1 MQNSQTI
8 KIAGINFDHMHM
20 GDLLRMAFNHPRA
33 EIVGICDQ
41 RPERMETAAANFGIN
56 ADRQFTDYRKCLE
69 STQPDLVILC
79 PATSLHADYVEKV
92 APFGSHILMEKP
104 MAASLAEADR
114 MIRAM
119 ESTGRTLVIN
129 WPLFWSESHR
139 TAKRLIDEGH
149 IGDVIEVHYYGGNRG
164 PLYHTA
170 DKIEVSEEEVA
181 RQKPESWWY
190 KRASGGGSLL
200 DYLGYGA
207 TLGSWFH
214 DNKAPLEITTTIDQP
229 TGLEVDEH
237 SITVARYDCG
247 LSKMET
253 RWGTF
258 TDPWTHQTQPKCG
271 FTIVGTAGTI
281 GSYDYE
287 PSVRLQT
294 RSNPAG
300 QDIPVDELKSPFDN
314 VVNYVIHC
322 LENGE
327 TVKGPLS
334 LATSRLG
341 QQIVDTAV
349 ISAREK
355 RTVPLIQ

>member
-1 MQNSQTI
+1 MQPW

-41 RPERMETAAANFGIN
+41 EPARMQAAASNFNI
-56 ADRQFTDYRKCLE
+56 AAERQFTDFRECLE
-69 STQPDLVILC
+69 RTAPDLVILC
-79 PATSLHADYVEKV
+79 PATAGHAEYVENV
-92 APFGSHILMEKP
+92 APFGVHILMEKP

-114 MIRAM
+114 MIRAV
-119 ESTGRTLVIN
+119 EATGKTLVIN
-129 WPLFWSESHR
+129 WPLFWCESHR
-139 TAKRLIDEGH
+139 TAKRLVDEGR
-149 IGDVIEVHYYGGNRG
+149 IGEVIEVHYYGGNRG
-164 PLYHTA
+164 PLFHTA
-170 DKIEVSEEEVA
+170 DKIEVSAEEVA

-190 KRASGGGSLL
+190 KRASGGGSLR

-207 TLGSWFH
+207 TLGSWYH
-214 DNKAPLEITTTIDQP
+214 DNKAPLEITTTIDQ
-229 TGLEVDEH
+229 TANLEVDEH
-237 SITVARYDCG
+237 SVTVARYDCG

-258 TDPWTHQTQPKCG
+258 TDPWTNQTQPKCG

-287 PSVRLQT
+287 PIVRLQT
-294 RSNPAG
+294 KANPVG
-300 QDIPVDELKSPFDN
+300 EDIPVDPLQPPFDN
-314 VVNYVIHC
+314 VLNYMIHC
-322 LENGE
+322 LETGE
-327 TVKGPLS
+327 AVAGPLS

-355 RTVPLIQ
+355 RTVALIK